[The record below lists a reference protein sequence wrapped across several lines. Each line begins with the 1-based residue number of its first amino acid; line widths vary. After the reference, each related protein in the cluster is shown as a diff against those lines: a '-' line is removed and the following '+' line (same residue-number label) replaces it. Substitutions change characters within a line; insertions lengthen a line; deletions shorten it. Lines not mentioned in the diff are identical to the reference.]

1 MSVCGG
7 GPKFTTLN
15 GMDLSRTLAR
25 RLIST
30 VDNLRDLMTRFGLRP
45 YEVRMVRTKWS
56 GGERG
61 LGQEFVVFDE
71 PILPTPLILGMDG
84 ITRIVQPVGLD
95 EVGGCQ
101 LSQVSG
107 RYAEGYLTG
116 RDSEGNP
123 VDGDTQYYFEVVFP
137 TPGEVADGAP
147 RRRFYASSAPLYDP
161 SNFEWRVS
169 LQRSHSDRRNDGSP
183 Y

>member
-7 GPKFTTLN
+7 GPKFTTMN

-30 VDNLRDLMTRFGLRP
+30 VDNMRDLMTRFGLRP
-45 YEVRMVRTKWS
+45 YEVRMVRPKWS
-56 GGERG
+56 GGESG

-71 PILPTPLILGMDG
+71 PILPTPLILGLDG
-84 ITRIVQPVGLD
+84 VTRIVQPVGLD
-95 EVGGCQ
+95 EIGGCQ
-101 LSQVSG
+101 LTQVSG
-107 RYAEGYLTG
+107 RYAEGFLTG
-116 RDSEGNP
+116 NDTDGNP
-123 VDGDTQYYFEVVFP
+123 LDPDTQYYFEVMFP
-137 TPGEVADGAP
+137 TPGSVSDGAP
-147 RRRFYASSAPLYDP
+147 RRRFYAATAPTYDP
-161 SNFEWRVS
+161 GNFEWRVN